1 MTSQNHAG
9 AGAPAPGAPASAAST
24 NIPTQASPSPAA
36 STTAATTASTPP
48 AAATNIPAQAS
59 PSPAASTTTAGHTEA
74 PLAQASPAQ
83 AEPPNQAGHP
93 AQAEHP
99 TQAEHTK
106 APLTQPST
114 TQAGR
119 RRRRVV
125 HLGPKDRER
134 VAEGANLEQIV
145 QEALGKVDAGRPA
158 WSHEDLRRED
168 PSAHANDAR
177 LLGDVPPHYGNGA

>member
-1 MTSQNHAG
+1 MTSQNSAD
-9 AGAPAPGAPASAAST
+9 ASAPVPGALASTAAT
-24 NIPTQASPSPAA
+24 NIPADPASPSPAA
-36 STTAATTASTPP
+36 STS
-48 AAATNIPAQAS
+48 
-59 PSPAASTTTAGHTEA
+59 TAGHTEA

-83 AEPPNQAGHP
+83 AE
-93 AQAEHP
+93 HP
-99 TQAEHTK
+99 TQAERPTQAGHTK

-134 VAEGANLEQIV
+134 VAEGANLDQV
-145 QEALGKVDAGRPA
+145 VHEALGNVNAERPA
-158 WSHEDLRRED
+158 WSREDLRRED

-177 LLGDVPPHYGNGA
+177 LLDDVPPHYGNGV

>member
-1 MTSQNHAG
+1 MTSQNSAD
-9 AGAPAPGAPASAAST
+9 AGAPIPGAPASAVVAAD
-24 NIPTQASPSPAA
+24 QANPAFAAATSAA
-36 STTAATTASTPP
+36 STASTAST
-48 AAATNIPAQAS
+48 ATA
-59 PSPAASTTTAGHTEA
+59 AGHTEA

-83 AEPPNQAGHP
+83 AEPPT
-93 AQAEHP
+93 QAEHP
-99 TQAEHTK
+99 
-106 APLTQPST
+106 

-134 VAEGANLEQIV
+134 VAEGANFEQIV
-145 QEALGKVDAGRPA
+145 QEALGKVDAERPA
-158 WSHEDLRRED
+158 WSREDLRRED

>member
-1 MTSQNHAG
+1 MTSQNSAD
-9 AGAPAPGAPASAAST
+9 AGAPIPGAPIPGAPASAVVAAD
-24 NIPTQASPSPAA
+24 QANPAFAAATSAA
-36 STTAATTASTPP
+36 STATA
-48 AAATNIPAQAS
+48 
-59 PSPAASTTTAGHTEA
+59 AGHTEA

-83 AEPPNQAGHP
+83 AEPPNQAVHP
-93 AQAEHP
+93 
-99 TQAEHTK
+99 
-106 APLTQPST
+106 

-145 QEALGKVDAGRPA
+145 QEALGKVDAERPA
-158 WSHEDLRRED
+158 WSREDLRRED

>member
-1 MTSQNHAG
+1 MTSQNSAD
-9 AGAPAPGAPASAAST
+9 AGAPIADVPAPDAPVPGAPASAVVAAD
-24 NIPTQASPSPAA
+24 QANSAF
-36 STTAATTASTPP
+36 
-48 AAATNIPAQAS
+48 AAATS
-59 PSPAASTTTAGHTEA
+59 AAEHTEA

-93 AQAEHP
+93 
-99 TQAEHTK
+99 
-106 APLTQPST
+106 

-145 QEALGKVDAGRPA
+145 QEALGKVDAERPV
-158 WSHEDLRRED
+158 WSREDLRRED
-168 PSAHANDAR
+168 PSAHVNDAR

>member
-1 MTSQNHAG
+1 MTSQNSAD
-9 AGAPAPGAPASAAST
+9 AGAPIPGAPASAVVAAD
-24 NIPTQASPSPAA
+24 QANPAFAAA
-36 STTAATTASTPP
+36 SSTATA
-48 AAATNIPAQAS
+48 
-59 PSPAASTTTAGHTEA
+59 AGHTEA

-93 AQAEHP
+93 AQAVHPNQAEHP
-99 TQAEHTK
+99 TQTV
-106 APLTQPST
+106 
-114 TQAGR
+114 R

-145 QEALGKVDAGRPA
+145 QEALGKVDAERPA
-158 WSHEDLRRED
+158 WSREDLRRED

-177 LLGDVPPHYGNGA
+177 LLGDVPPHYGNGV

>member
-1 MTSQNHAG
+1 MTSQNSAD
-9 AGAPAPGAPASAAST
+9 AGAPIADVPAPDAPVPVAPASAVVPAD
-24 NIPTQASPSPAA
+24 QANPAF
-36 STTAATTASTPP
+36 
-48 AAATNIPAQAS
+48 AAATS
-59 PSPAASTTTAGHTEA
+59 AAEHTEA

-93 AQAEHP
+93 
-99 TQAEHTK
+99 
-106 APLTQPST
+106 

-134 VAEGANLEQIV
+134 VAEGANLEQVV
-145 QEALGKVDAGRPA
+145 QEALGKVDAERPV
-158 WSHEDLRRED
+158 WSREDLRRED
-168 PSAHANDAR
+168 PSAHVNDAR

>member
-1 MTSQNHAG
+1 MTSQNSAD
-9 AGAPAPGAPASAAST
+9 AGAPIADVPAPDAPVQGTPASAVVPAD
-24 NIPTQASPSPAA
+24 QANSAFAAATSAATAATAA
-36 STTAATTASTPP
+36 STATAATA
-48 AAATNIPAQAS
+48 
-59 PSPAASTTTAGHTEA
+59 AGHTEA

-83 AEPPNQAGHP
+83 AE
-93 AQAEHP
+93 HP
-99 TQAEHTK
+99 TQAE
-106 APLTQPST
+106 PPTQAEHP

-145 QEALGKVDAGRPA
+145 QEALGKVDAERPA
-158 WSHEDLRRED
+158 WSREDLRRED

-177 LLGDVPPHYGNGA
+177 LLGDVPPHYGNGV

>member
-1 MTSQNHAG
+1 MTSQNSAD
-9 AGAPAPGAPASAAST
+9 AGAPIADVPAPDAPVPGTPASAVVAADQANPAFAAATSAAST
-24 NIPTQASPSPAA
+24 A
-36 STTAATTASTPP
+36 STATA
-48 AAATNIPAQAS
+48 
-59 PSPAASTTTAGHTEA
+59 AGHTEA

-83 AEPPNQAGHP
+83 AEPPTQAV
-93 AQAEHP
+93 HP
-99 TQAEHTK
+99 TQAV
-106 APLTQPST
+106 
-114 TQAGR
+114 R

-145 QEALGKVDAGRPA
+145 QEALGKVDAERPA
-158 WSHEDLRRED
+158 WSREDLRRED

>member
-9 AGAPAPGAPASAAST
+9 AGAPATGAPVSAAAT
-24 NIPTQASPSPAA
+24 NIPADPASPSPAA
-36 STTAATTASTPP
+36 STTA
-48 AAATNIPAQAS
+48 
-59 PSPAASTTTAGHTEA
+59 AGHTEA
-74 PLAQASPAQ
+74 PLAQASPT
-83 AEPPNQAGHP
+83 
-93 AQAEHP
+93 QAEHP
-99 TQAEHTK
+99 SQ

-134 VAEGANLEQIV
+134 VAEGASLDQVV
-145 QEALGKVDAGRPA
+145 QEALGNVDTERPA
-158 WSHEDLRRED
+158 WSREDLRRED

-177 LLGDVPPHYGNGA
+177 LLDDVPPHYGNGV

>member
-9 AGAPAPGAPASAAST
+9 AGAPATGAPASTATT
-24 NIPTQASPSPAA
+24 NIPADPASPSPAA
-36 STTAATTASTPP
+36 STTA
-48 AAATNIPAQAS
+48 
-59 PSPAASTTTAGHTEA
+59 AGHTEA
-74 PLAQASPAQ
+74 PLAQASPT
-83 AEPPNQAGHP
+83 
-93 AQAEHP
+93 QAEHP
-99 TQAEHTK
+99 TQA
-106 APLTQPST
+106 PLAQSST

-134 VAEGANLEQIV
+134 VAEGANLDQV
-145 QEALGKVDAGRPA
+145 VHEALGNVDAERPA
-158 WSHEDLRRED
+158 WSREDLRRED

>member
-1 MTSQNHAG
+1 MTSQNSAD
-9 AGAPAPGAPASAAST
+9 AGAPVPGALASAVVAAD
-24 NIPTQASPSPAA
+24 QANPAFAAA
-36 STTAATTASTPP
+36 SS
-48 AAATNIPAQAS
+48 
-59 PSPAASTTTAGHTEA
+59 TAGHTEA

-93 AQAEHP
+93 TQAEHP
-99 TQAEHTK
+99 
-106 APLTQPST
+106 P
-114 TQAGR
+114 QAGR

-145 QEALGKVDAGRPA
+145 QEALGKVDAERPA
-158 WSHEDLRRED
+158 WSREDLRRED

-177 LLGDVPPHYGNGA
+177 LLGDVPPHYGNGV

>member
-1 MTSQNHAG
+1 MTSQNSAD
-9 AGAPAPGAPASAAST
+9 AGAPIADVPAPDAPVPGTPASAVVAAD
-24 NIPTQASPSPAA
+24 QANPAF
-36 STTAATTASTPP
+36 
-48 AAATNIPAQAS
+48 AAATSA
-59 PSPAASTTTAGHTEA
+59 AGHTEA
-74 PLAQASPAQ
+74 PLAQAFPAQ

-93 AQAEHP
+93 
-99 TQAEHTK
+99 
-106 APLTQPST
+106 

-145 QEALGKVDAGRPA
+145 QEALGKVDAERPA
-158 WSHEDLRRED
+158 WSREDLRRED
-168 PSAHANDAR
+168 PSAHTNDAR

>member
-1 MTSQNHAG
+1 MTSQNSAD
-9 AGAPAPGAPASAAST
+9 AGAPVPGAPASAVVVSD
-24 NIPTQASPSPAA
+24 QANPAFAAATSAA
-36 STTAATTASTPP
+36 STATA
-48 AAATNIPAQAS
+48 
-59 PSPAASTTTAGHTEA
+59 AGHTEA

-83 AEPPNQAGHP
+83 AGHP
-93 AQAEHP
+93 
-99 TQAEHTK
+99 
-106 APLTQPST
+106 

-145 QEALGKVDAGRPA
+145 QEALGKVDAERPA
-158 WSHEDLRRED
+158 WSREDLRRED

>member
-1 MTSQNHAG
+1 MTSQNSAD
-9 AGAPAPGAPASAAST
+9 AGAPIADVPAPDAPVPGAPASAVVAAD
-24 NIPTQASPSPAA
+24 QANPAF
-36 STTAATTASTPP
+36 
-48 AAATNIPAQAS
+48 AAATS
-59 PSPAASTTTAGHTEA
+59 AASAAGHTEA
-74 PLAQASPAQ
+74 PLAQAFPAQ

-93 AQAEHP
+93 
-99 TQAEHTK
+99 
-106 APLTQPST
+106 

-145 QEALGKVDAGRPA
+145 QEALGKVDAERPA
-158 WSHEDLRRED
+158 WSREDLRRED
-168 PSAHANDAR
+168 PSAHTNDAR